1 MAAQCYHYSS
11 QTPPGPLDCCSILKS
26 TSLCL
31 FWFELLEIVNELARR
46 YFQNWKSPLFSFH
59 LQNPM
64 SASLDTKWLALSNIY
79 ICHFAQGKRLCLPRR
94 PISHKVLGL
103 CFCKLCKIYK
113 FCKLCDSDF
122 ANRTDPSNHI
132 VANHHQVALWKLHRA
147 EKLLKILTLK
157 RAIMIDVV
165 ASTETFSCTAKPKH
179 EVPFKRFR
187 TNSRMLQIGT
197 TVPNSSRW
205 TRRCRRRSRWR
216 ATRAAAR
223 PSTLLPALATRTLG
237 EDQVQGEDTVPREE
251 SDCWPVEKETQI
263 VNFILLYRQRRLL
276 PQKSW
281 CFAVWWNWD

>member
-1 MAAQCYHYSS
+1 M
-11 QTPPGPLDCCSILKS
+11 
-26 TSLCL
+26 
-31 FWFELLEIVNELARR
+31 
-46 YFQNWKSPLFSFH
+46 
-59 LQNPM
+59 
-64 SASLDTKWLALSNIY
+64 
-79 ICHFAQGKRLCLPRR
+79 
-94 PISHKVLGL
+94 
-103 CFCKLCKIYK
+103 CKIYQ

-216 ATRAAAR
+216 ATRAATR

-237 EDQVQGEDTVPREE
+237 EDQVLGEDTVPREE
-251 SDCWPVEKETQI
+251 SDC
-263 VNFILLYRQRRLL
+263 
-276 PQKSW
+276 
-281 CFAVWWNWD
+281 

>member
-1 MAAQCYHYSS
+1 MIKEILEHDKFKEFH
-11 QTPPGPLDCCSILKS
+11 TPKGSFRTILLWDALIPKNRGLTGS
-26 TSLCL
+26 
-31 FWFELLEIVNELARR
+31 WFSREATFAENPR
-46 YFQNWKSPLFSFH
+46 
-59 LQNPM
+59 LQ
-64 SASLDTKWLALSNIY
+64 LWL
-79 ICHFAQGKRLCLPRR
+79 
-94 PISHKVLGL
+94 
-103 CFCKLCKIYK
+103 
-113 FCKLCDSDF
+113 CKLCDFDC
-122 ANRTDPSNHI
+122 ANPTDPSNHI

-179 EVPFKRFR
+179 EVPFNRFR

-223 PSTLLPALATRTLG
+223 PSTLLPALAIRTLG
-237 EDQVQGEDTVPREE
+237 EDQVQGADTVPREE
-251 SDCWPVEKETQI
+251 SDCWPVERETQI